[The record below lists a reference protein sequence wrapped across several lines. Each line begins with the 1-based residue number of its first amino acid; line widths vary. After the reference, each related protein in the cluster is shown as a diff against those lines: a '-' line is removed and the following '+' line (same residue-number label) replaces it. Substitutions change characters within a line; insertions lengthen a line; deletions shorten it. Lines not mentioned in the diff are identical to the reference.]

1 MNTIPKYYYYAIT
14 FQNGLTYYV
23 KGTSILECVSISR
36 GTCGRVIKTRKLT
49 AEEYAFR
56 LRAGRNIISK

>member
-1 MNTIPKYYYYAIT
+1 MDTIPKYYAIT
-14 FQNGLTYYV
+14 FQNGLTFYA
-23 KGTSILECVSISR
+23 KGASILECVSISR
-36 GTCGRVIKTRKLT
+36 GMCGKVIKVRKLT